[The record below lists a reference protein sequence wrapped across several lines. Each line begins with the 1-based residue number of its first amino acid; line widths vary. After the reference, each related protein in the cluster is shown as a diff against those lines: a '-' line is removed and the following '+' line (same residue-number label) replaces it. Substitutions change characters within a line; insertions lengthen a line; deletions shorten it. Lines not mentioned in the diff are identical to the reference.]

1 MTFIAAPAPL
11 VPFQLLE
18 INVISAQ
25 DLAPVTRG
33 MCTYAVA
40 WVHPRRKL
48 STRLDTDGHVNPTW
62 NDKFVFRVDE
72 AFLRSDTSAVMIEI
86 YSTRCFRDVRV
97 GSVRILVGN
106 LIPPAARS
114 QYNGTTSSN
123 PPGMRFVALQV
134 RRPSGRPQGIL
145 NIGVTI
151 LDGSMRSMPLYTQ
164 LSSSAVGYRDL
175 MGEENHSP
183 NHHLH
188 HLHQY
193 NKNNLPLRRTR
204 SERASNVTDSDFAK
218 LGLALNGS
226 DIGEPPLAT
235 VTTGSFWS
243 ESDLE
248 LRPSAVAGAAE
259 ELFPVTRNVLENWGE
274 DDASV
279 EDLKT
284 KLERWRTEL
293 PPIYDRGVGNASISK
308 ARHGRRQT
316 DGGLVGGPG
325 LLSCF
330 GDSYGFECSV
340 SCGLKP
346 KKSNGRRKADSMAT
360 KGGDMNGD
368 VDEWV
373 LGLPRPRVCELD
385 DSYVPYLRFDY
396 CKFWVSF
403 DP

>member
-1 MTFIAAPAPL
+1 GGYGGLFRDDVADCVLAYAGRNE
-11 VPFQLLE
+11 VDDSGNLLDRRLIEFKIFYVFKE
-18 INVISAQ
+18 INWCLDLFSACLDTSDYCQ
-25 DLAPVTRG
+25 LTPLKSNFKDLSLKKHHVY
-33 MCTYAVA
+33 YAVA

-62 NDKFVFRVDE
+62 NDKFVFR
-72 AFLRSDTSAVMIEI
+72 F
-86 YSTRCFRDVRV
+86 
-97 GSVRILVGN
+97 GN

-114 QYNGTTSSN
+114 QYNGTASSN

-134 RRPSGRPQGIL
+134 RRPSGCPQGIL
-145 NIGVTI
+145 NFGVTI
-151 LDGSMRSMPLYTQ
+151 LNGSMRSMPLYTQ
-164 LSSSAVGYRDL
+164 LSTSAVGYRDL

-183 NHHLH
+183 NH

-204 SERASNVTDSDFAK
+204 SERASNVTDSDFTK

-248 LRPSAVAGAAE
+248 PRLYAVGAAAE

-279 EDLKT
+279 KDLKT
-284 KLERWRTEL
+284 KLEKWQTEL
-293 PPIYDRGVGNASISK
+293 PPIYDRGGGNASISK

-330 GDSYGFECSV
+330 GDSYGFECSI

-346 KKSNGRRKADSMAT
+346 KYPMDVVREKVTLTMKRMRR
-360 KGGDMNGD
+360 
-368 VDEWV
+368 
-373 LGLPRPRVCELD
+373 
-385 DSYVPYLRFDY
+385 
-396 CKFWVSF
+396 SF
-403 DP
+403 CPN